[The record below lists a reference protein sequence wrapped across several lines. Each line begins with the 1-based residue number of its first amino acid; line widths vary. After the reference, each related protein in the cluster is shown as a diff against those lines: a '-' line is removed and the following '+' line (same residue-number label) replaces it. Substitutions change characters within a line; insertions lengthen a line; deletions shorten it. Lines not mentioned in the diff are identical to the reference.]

1 MGEEQSLVI
10 ETLPQRVLGGNQTIV
25 HNALISRTPNT
36 ELPRSDV
43 YSRGS
48 VIRSGY
54 LTQIAGCAWLV
65 TGSRTGGPE
74 RDVVWPS
81 LGRLGSNLSLRFNR

>member
-1 MGEEQSLVI
+1 MVYD
-10 ETLPQRVLGGNQTIV
+10 
-25 HNALISRTPNT
+25 ALISRTPNP

-43 YSRGS
+43 YFRGS

-54 LTQIAGCAWLV
+54 LTQIAGCAWLM
-65 TGSRTGGPE
+65 TGPRTGGPE

-81 LGRLGSNLSLRFNR
+81 LGRLGSNLSLTFNR